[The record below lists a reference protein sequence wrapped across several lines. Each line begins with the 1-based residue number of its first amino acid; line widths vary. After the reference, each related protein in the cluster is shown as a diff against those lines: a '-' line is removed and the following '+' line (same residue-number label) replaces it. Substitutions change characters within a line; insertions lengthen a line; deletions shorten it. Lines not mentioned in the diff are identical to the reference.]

1 MKKFSIYN
9 LLTAL
14 VLSVTAFAIS
24 SCAADED
31 VEAVAP
37 AIETGNATEITR
49 TGAILSG
56 EITCDIV
63 PEEFGIAWS
72 TVPDIKMSLSS
83 TQKVACSGDVRGGKL
98 AFSASVSN
106 LKNGNTYYYRTYS
119 FNGVNYALGEVRSF
133 TTAENSGPS
142 FDKITVTG
150 SNESLAQVTTKL
162 TEDGGAA
169 VMLTGFIY
177 KNLGT
182 DSIQANSATPIAYG
196 QNDVLIVQVDL
207 DNQNNLA
214 ASINELQPNH
224 YYAIRAFGVSA
235 GLGYSE
241 QIVVRTA
248 ASETPTVSE
257 CSVRLVGED
266 IISIDAQIVSIGT
279 SDIEASGFVYSIEN
293 QQPTI
298 ESSNNIACQANN
310 NTLSIELVGIELGRT
325 YFIRAYATNAAGTAY
340 GPVFTFNSEEKP
352 APVIDPVVYT
362 ITASDVTA
370 TSAVLYGLVTLNDN
384 EVSRCGFYINGTTY
398 VVSDSRVSDGPFT
411 FKIEN
416 LDSQTTYRYQAFIE
430 TQDGK
435 HFAGRELEFTTT
447 KLTPSFD
454 DQKFPEIQ

>member
-14 VLSVTAFAIS
+14 FLSVSALALS
-24 SCAADED
+24 SCAADEEI
-31 VEAVAP
+31 EAVAP
-37 AIETGNATEITR
+37 TIETGNATEITR

-56 EITCDIV
+56 EITCDIQ

-83 TQKVACSGDVRGGKL
+83 TQKVACTGDVRGGKL
-98 AFSASVSN
+98 AFSASISN

-182 DSIQANSATPIAYG
+182 DSIQAKSATPIAYG
-196 QNDVLIVQVDL
+196 QNDVQIVQVDL
-207 DNQNNLA
+207 DNQSNLA

-241 QIVVRTA
+241 QIVVHTA
-248 ASETPTVSE
+248 ASETPTLSE
-257 CSVRLVGED
+257 CNIRLVGDD
-266 IISIDAQIVSIGT
+266 IISMDAQIVSRGT
-279 SDIEASGFVYSIEN
+279 SDIEACGFVYSIEN

-298 ESSNNIACQANN
+298 QSSNNIAIQANN
-310 NTLSIELVGIELGRT
+310 NVLSSELAGIELGRT

-352 APVIDPVVYT
+352 KPVVDPIVYT
-362 ITASDVTA
+362 ITASDVTSS
-370 TSAVLYGLVTLNDN
+370 SAILYGVVALNDN
-384 EVSRCGFYINGTTY
+384 EVALCGFYINGIPY
-398 VVSDSRVSDGPFT
+398 IVSDSHVSDGPYN
-411 FKIEN
+411 FKVEN
-416 LDSQTTYRYQAFIE
+416 LSSQTSYRYQAFIE
-430 TQDGK
+430 SNDGK
-435 HFAGRELEFTTT
+435 LFVGRELEFTTT